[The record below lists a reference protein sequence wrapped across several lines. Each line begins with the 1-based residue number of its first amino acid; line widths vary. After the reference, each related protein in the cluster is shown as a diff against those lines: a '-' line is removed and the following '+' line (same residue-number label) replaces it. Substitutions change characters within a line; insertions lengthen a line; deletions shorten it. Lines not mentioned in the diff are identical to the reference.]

1 MYVVSREPTTPPYS
15 LPVLLQDTDLVLSN
29 ANRML
34 DAANKILSKEST
46 GLEKTDE
53 LWMRN
58 LGVWDRE
65 NATFED
71 YSGVLEGSHP
81 HLRYRRYAHKLFP
94 RDRYLPDLTFS
105 NVTNHRLIDGGY
117 YRTRGDKMV
126 LIPNYHILDF
136 YTTDIAAKLFNKEW
150 YLPHLSFKILPE
162 DKDRLLKLKHQY
174 FLLNHQ
180 NLNIPKEIGNLV
192 NLHSLGF
199 IASSNYSHECEPATF
214 PKEIGKLVNLKSLVI
229 TGFSC
234 TAIPKE
240 IGNLVNL
247 KRLDLSNN
255 NPRCIPEEITN
266 LSNLTFLNLS
276 SRFRGEQLQ
285 LSETQKRWIEGIDT
299 VHL

>member
-1 MYVVSREPTTPPYS
+1 MN
-15 LPVLLQDTDLVLSN
+15 LPSNLPALRQNTNLELSN

-34 DAANKILSKEST
+34 DAANKILSQEST
-46 GLEKTDE
+46 GLEKADE

-58 LGVWDRE
+58 LGLWDRE

-71 YSGVLEGSHP
+71 YSGVLEGCHP
-81 HLRYRRYAHKLFP
+81 HLPYCRYAHKLFP
-94 RDRYLPDLTFS
+94 RDRYLPDLAFREYSITLF
-105 NVTNHRLIDGGY
+105 HLIA
-117 YRTRGDKMV
+117 RRA
-126 LIPNYHILDF
+126 LIRRFAGVWNYDYAFAPFTPLTPF
-136 YTTDIAAKLFNKEW
+136 TPAIAAKLFNKEW
-150 YLPHLSFKILPE
+150 YPFKILPE